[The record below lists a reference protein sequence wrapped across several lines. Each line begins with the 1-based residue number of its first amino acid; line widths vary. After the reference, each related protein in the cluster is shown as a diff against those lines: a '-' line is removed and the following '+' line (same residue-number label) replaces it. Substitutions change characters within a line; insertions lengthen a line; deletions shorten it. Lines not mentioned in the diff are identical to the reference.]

1 MFINNFYKFLV
12 PLAEFH
18 LQLHNF
24 LTVLGFDISQ
34 GGGGGHIGRSH
45 ISSEDREER
54 ELRLSWHRPS
64 HSTPLSTSTELE
76 DLAPLSPGDVGD
88 FLCQAENSVGRTER
102 VFTSQLIMIR
112 EKDAQTI

>member
-34 GGGGGHIGRSH
+34 GGKGEGR
-45 ISSEDREER
+45 EV
-54 ELRLSWHRPS
+54 
-64 HSTPLSTSTELE
+64 T
-76 DLAPLSPGDVGD
+76 
-88 FLCQAENSVGRTER
+88 
-102 VFTSQLIMIR
+102 
-112 EKDAQTI
+112 